1 MAPLYTIAESEVMQP
16 NQKLLKTQKSGCGFQ
31 LQSLCIQRNYS
42 HCVYRETI
50 VIVQRNCSH
59 CVFRGTIVIVYTEE
73 LQSVYSE
80 ELSHCVYRGT
90 RVFVYSEELQS
101 LCIQR
106 NYSHCV
112 FRGLRTPLCFRC
124 SGCMGSTC
132 ERRVSARRWCT
143 RRSICCCCWG
153 ATRTRS
159 RRPSPSSPPWG
170 DSPPPRLSWLAD
182 VGTADST
189 PCSAVLP
196 VWWWP
201 FSGENVRA
209 QRMSELFFFF
219 FLFAGLVCWFSVYI
233 LLLFS
238 SFFYGEGV
246 ETFKK

>member
-1 MAPLYTIAESEVMQP
+1 MALLYTTAEHEVIQP
-16 NQKLLKTQKSGCGFQ
+16 NQKLLKTQKSGCGLQ
-31 LQSLCIQRNYS
+31 LQSLCIQ
-42 HCVYRETI
+42 
-50 VIVQRNCSH
+50 
-59 CVFRGTIVIVYTEE
+59 G
-73 LQSVYSE
+73 
-80 ELSHCVYRGT
+80 
-90 RVFVYSEELQS
+90 
-101 LCIQR
+101 

-112 FRGLRTPLCFRC
+112 FIGLHTPLSFRC

-209 QRMSELFFFF
+209 QRMSELSFFFF
-219 FLFAGLVCWFSVYI
+219 FVYWTGLLVFCIYSF
-233 LLLFS
+233 LFS
-238 SFFYGEGV
+238 FSFFMGRE
-246 ETFKK
+246 